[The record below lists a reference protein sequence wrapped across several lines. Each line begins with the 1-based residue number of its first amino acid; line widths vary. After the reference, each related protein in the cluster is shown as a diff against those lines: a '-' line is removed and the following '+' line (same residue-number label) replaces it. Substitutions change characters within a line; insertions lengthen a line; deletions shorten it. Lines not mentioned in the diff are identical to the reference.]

1 MTERGSEETSAF
13 ALLFFF
19 HFFLLSILQ
28 NVCRAKRTPHPTHP
42 FYPAPKLSE
51 PHTAFTSQTYL
62 SVDEEGTIIH
72 KRLESDAA
80 NQSGKKKAPKR
91 REGGCGD
98 GDGGDDGDG
107 DALPGCSVVSV
118 HFLPSVLKVTVLL
131 LPPTLA
137 VKERGR
143 ERELHG

>member
-1 MTERGSEETSAF
+1 MLYFPPYFFPAVYSAGRVPRK
-13 ALLFFF
+13 ANPPPNPPLF
-19 HFFLLSILQ
+19 
-28 NVCRAKRTPHPTHP
+28 
-42 FYPAPKLSE
+42 PAPKLSE

-72 KRLESDAA
+72 KRFESDAA
-80 NQSGKKKAPKR
+80 NQCGGEKAPKR

-143 ERELHG
+143 ERELRG

>member
-1 MTERGSEETSAF
+1 MRG
-13 ALLFFF
+13 
-19 HFFLLSILQ
+19 
-28 NVCRAKRTPHPTHP
+28 
-42 FYPAPKLSE
+42 
-51 PHTAFTSQTYL
+51 
-62 SVDEEGTIIH
+62 
-72 KRLESDAA
+72 
-80 NQSGKKKAPKR
+80 KKAPKR

-143 ERELHG
+143 ERELRG